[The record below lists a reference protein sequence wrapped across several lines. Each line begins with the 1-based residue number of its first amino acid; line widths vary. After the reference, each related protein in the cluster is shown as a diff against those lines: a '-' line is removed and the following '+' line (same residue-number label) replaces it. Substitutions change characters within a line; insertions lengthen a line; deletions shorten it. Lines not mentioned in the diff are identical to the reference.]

1 MKEVHTHAVPHM
13 PGMAIWYQMP
23 SQGRAVRALVGA
35 VMEELISSKN
45 WASKYWS
52 VRKLFE

>member
-35 VMEELISSKN
+35 LMEELISSKN